1 MQSIEMPYCDS
12 ECYFSRL
19 KNIKRVFLDSSLE
32 HAEYGRYSF
41 IAFDPVYVLTY
52 FEHGR
57 LYKDN
62 DLIHTHNIFDYLN
75 KLYDSIA
82 CEADDTLPPFQG
94 GLAGNFSYDFGREI
108 EVLPECSQKDI
119 DYPLFQLGCFDVV
132 LSFDHLRKKAWL
144 ISTGIPE
151 SDSALREK
159 RAAERLQWAC
169 KLLDGCWKDEDLG
182 VIASSADTDE
192 HDLSEVLSDVT
203 KSEYMDAIKKAK
215 HYILDGDIFE
225 VNLSQRFTCTKP
237 VELKV
242 SDIYTRL
249 RTINPA
255 TFSSFVDLGGSII
268 ASASPERFLKL
279 NNGVIEAR
287 PIKGTRPRGETALED
302 EQLKNELLQS
312 QKDIAENTMIV
323 DLMRNDLSRVC
334 QAHSI
339 DVPQYC
345 GLESYKNVHHLVS
358 VIRGILR
365 DDVTP
370 FDVLRVT
377 FPGGSI
383 TGAPKIRA
391 MEIIDE
397 LEPTRRGP
405 YCGSVGYIS
414 STGDMDLSI
423 LIRSF
428 VITDN
433 FITFQTGGAIVLD
446 SEPEQEYEEA
456 LIKATGLMNT
466 IKELSCDTAY

>member
-1 MQSIEMPYCDS
+1 MQSIEMPYCDC

-19 KNIKRVFLDSSLE
+19 RNVKRVFLDSSLR

-52 FEHGR
+52 SEKGR
-57 LYKDN
+57 LYKND
-62 DLIHTHNIFDYLN
+62 DLINVNNIFDYLN
-75 KLYDSIA
+75 TLYDSVA

-108 EVLPECSQKDI
+108 EVLPEFSQKDI

-132 LSFDHLRKKAWL
+132 LSFDHLKKKAWL

-151 SDSALREK
+151 SDLALRKK
-159 RAAERLQWAC
+159 RATERLHWAC
-169 KLLDGCWKDEDLG
+169 DMLDGCWENEGRDTATSSTDADERDF
-182 VIASSADTDE
+182 
-192 HDLSEVLSDVT
+192 SEVLSDFT
-203 KSEYMDAIKKAK
+203 KLEYMDAVEKAK
-215 HYILDGDIFE
+215 EYILEGDIFE
-225 VNLSQRFTCTKP
+225 VNLSQRFTCTKSAD
-237 VELKV
+237 VQA
-242 SDIYTRL
+242 SDIYKRL

-279 NNGVIEAR
+279 NNGAVEAR
-287 PIKGTRPRGETALED
+287 PIKGTRPRGKTVLED

-323 DLMRNDLSRVC
+323 DLMRNDLSRAC
-334 QAHSI
+334 QANSI
-339 DVPQYC
+339 EVSQYC
-345 GLESYKNVHHLVS
+345 GLESYENVHHLVS
-358 VIRGILR
+358 VVRGVLR

-370 FDVLRVT
+370 FDLLRMT

-383 TGAPKIRA
+383 TGAPKVRA

-414 STGDMDLSI
+414 SAGDMDLSI

-428 VITDN
+428 VISDN
-433 FITFQTGGAIVLD
+433 LVTFQTGGAIVLD
-446 SEPEQEYEEA
+446 SDPLQEHEET
-456 LIKATGLMNT
+456 LTKATGLMNT